1 MNMPAVNIPAFTGP
15 AGLPIGSQLV
25 ARRFDDEV
33 LLGHAGWVDRHVRG

>member
-1 MNMPAVNIPAFTGP
+1 MNKPAVNIPAFTGP

-33 LLGHAGWVDRHVRG
+33 LLGHAGWVDRHVRE